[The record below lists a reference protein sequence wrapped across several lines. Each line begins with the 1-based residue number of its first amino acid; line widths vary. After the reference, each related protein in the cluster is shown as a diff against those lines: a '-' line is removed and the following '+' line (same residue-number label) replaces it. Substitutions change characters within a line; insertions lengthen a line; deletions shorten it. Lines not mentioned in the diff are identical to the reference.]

1 MLLAG
6 GVDLKDFR
14 RSGLPDADRRA
25 WPYRGGMPTLLVV
38 HHSPSPATRA
48 LSSFVLDASRSAAEQ
63 ANEVLT
69 GSDGEA
75 HTIDVVEVHA
85 LEPHVEQL
93 READAVIFGTTANF
107 GYISGALKHYF
118 DSTFMEIGE
127 ELRGIPMSWWIRGGF
142 DTTGASK
149 AMQTITTGYGWS
161 PVVPP
166 VEFTGD
172 IEPHHEELRDMA
184 QAVVGALIS

>member
-1 MLLAG
+1 
-6 GVDLKDFR
+6 
-14 RSGLPDADRRA
+14 
-25 WPYRGGMPTLLVV
+25 MPTLLVV

-149 AMQTITTGYGWS
+149 AMQAITTGYGWS